1 MISSLI
7 GGIILT
13 EKEKEQQHVKKRSR
27 YQQKKMNDNF
37 NRLLNYLIGIVVILI
52 AIALFVIFS
61 MEPEKIAPTEEEA
74 EEATPMEEDGRA
86 DEEAPAVSE
95 DEENVEDT
103 VSEETTDEEQE
114 PSLADEDVEVEQV
127 DDAGVSERWTSESWA
142 PYPTKQEGPH
152 ASVYQK
158 GHIDYEEKLSA
169 IYSVI
174 PLEQSNSI
182 LLRIQN
188 NGSPQTSRAVVTNMD
203 KTEIYRVF
211 IEWVDGAGWKPTMVE
226 VLSSLDSIE

>member
-1 MISSLI
+1 M
-7 GGIILT
+7 T
-13 EKEKEQQHVKKRSR
+13 EKEKEQEHLKKRSR

-61 MEPEKIAPTEEEA
+61 MEQEKIAPTEEEA
-74 EEATPMEEDGRA
+74 EDATPMEEDGRA
-86 DEEAPAVSE
+86 DEEVPVVPE

-103 VSEETTDEEQE
+103 VTEEASDEEQE
-114 PSLADEDVEVEQV
+114 PSLAGKDVEVEQV
-127 DDAGVSERWTSESWA
+127 DDAGISERWTSESWA

-188 NGSPQTSRAVVTNMD
+188 NGSPQTSRAIVTNMD

-211 IEWVDGAGWKPTMVE
+211 IEWVDGEGWKPTMVE
-226 VLSSLDSIE
+226 VLTSLDSIE